1 MKRSNILLVN
11 PWIHDFAAY
20 DLWARPMGL
29 LVLGTRLRQQGWEP
43 RLLDCL
49 DHDHPAAA
57 PARLKDHAHGRFL
70 RSPIPRPAPLKHVE
84 RAYARYGLDPE
95 IVLSD
100 LQSMPVPAAV
110 LVTSL
115 MTYWYPGVQ
124 ETVGLIRESFPGVP
138 IILGGIYASLLPD
151 HARQHVGPDELVTG
165 PGESWLFPALFKMTG
180 VSPRDERTSND
191 LEFRPALDL
200 MRRVRFLPLL
210 TSRGCPYRCS
220 YCASHQLVGRFLR
233 RKIPDILEEIEHA
246 RLRHGV
252 YDIALYDDA
261 FLIDSRK
268 YAIPLLQAV
277 ADKMP
282 GLRWHT
288 PNGLHAAAIDPLVAK
303 AMKMAGF
310 ETIRIGLESASDEFH
325 VSTGGKVEL
334 RNFFA
339 AVRNLHEAGFARE
352 QIGVYLLVGVPAQ
365 SRAQIERD
373 VELVLEAGA
382 IPKLAE
388 YSPIPGTAMWRDAM
402 RASPYPIDREPL
414 YQNCTLLPAAQPQV
428 DWAFL
433 QKTRQRI
440 RESLESDVRS

>member
-1 MKRSNILLVN
+1 
-11 PWIHDFAAY
+11 
-20 DLWARPMGL
+20 
-29 LVLGTRLRQQGWEP
+29 
-43 RLLDCL
+43 
-49 DHDHPAAA
+49 
-57 PARLKDHAHGRFL
+57 
-70 RSPIPRPAPLKHVE
+70 LKHVA

-95 IVLSD
+95 IVLRD

-124 ETVGLIRESFPGVP
+124 ETVWLIRESFPGVP
-138 IILGGIYASLLPD
+138 IILGGIYASLIPD
-151 HARQHVGPDELVTG
+151 HARQHVEPDKLVTG
-165 PGESWLFPALFKMTG
+165 PGESRLFPALFKVTG
-180 VSPRDERTSND
+180 VSPREEHTSSD

-200 MRRVRFLPLL
+200 MRHVRFLPLL

-220 YCASHQLVGRFLR
+220 YCASHRLVGRFVR
-233 RKIPDILEEIEHA
+233 RKIADILEEIEHA
-246 RLRHGV
+246 QLRHGV
-252 YDIALYDDA
+252 CDIALYDDA

-310 ETIRIGLESASDEFH
+310 ETIRIGLESASDGFH
-325 VSTGGKVEL
+325 ASTGGKVEL

-339 AVRNLHEAGFARE
+339 AVSNLYEAGFTRE
-352 QIGVYLLVGVPAQ
+352 QIGVYLLVGLPTQ

-373 VELVLEAGA
+373 VEIVLEAGA

-388 YSPIPGTAMWRDAM
+388 YSPIPGTEMWRDAM
-402 RASPYPIDREPL
+402 RASPYPIELEPL
-414 YQNCTLLPAAQPQV
+414 YQNCTLLPAARPEV
-428 DWAFL
+428 DWSFL

-440 RESLESDVRS
+440 RKSLESDVRS